1 MSPFIHE
8 TRGVGWAK
16 YLWLAYL
23 LFYFAY
29 LVLLPATM
37 TAWLLAVLALV
48 ALPPPSLGGFEV
60 TGASPAALPVRV
72 QGRRH
77 APRNRLAC
85 HLRDWRAD
93 DAGQPRCQLRFHL
106 CRGVH

>member
-29 LVLLPATM
+29 LVLLPATL
-37 TAWLLAVLALV
+37 TAWLL
-48 ALPPPSLGGFEV
+48 
-60 TGASPAALPVRV
+60 
-72 QGRRH
+72 
-77 APRNRLAC
+77 
-85 HLRDWRAD
+85 
-93 DAGQPRCQLRFHL
+93 
-106 CRGVH
+106 